1 MTSVLAISG
10 SLRAASHNT
19 ALLRAAR
26 EHSPDG
32 VSVTL
37 YQGLAGVP
45 PYNGDL
51 DDDHVL
57 PAAVADLRAR
67 ISEADGLLIASPEY
81 NHSVPGVL
89 KNALDWAS
97 RPRTGSSLRH
107 KDVALIGA
115 STGHFGT
122 ARAQVALREVLAATG
137 SHVLLTP
144 EVLVFTAHQ
153 RFDEA
158 GVLHDP
164 VTIDLLRTTL
174 SALRDQIAAR
184 RARTAW

>member
-51 DDDHVL
+51 DDDRDL

-67 ISEADGLLIASPEY
+67 I
-81 NHSVPGVL
+81 
-89 KNALDWAS
+89 
-97 RPRTGSSLRH
+97 
-107 KDVALIGA
+107 
-115 STGHFGT
+115 
-122 ARAQVALREVLAATG
+122 
-137 SHVLLTP
+137 
-144 EVLVFTAHQ
+144 
-153 RFDEA
+153 DEA

-174 SALRDQIAAR
+174 SALRDQIATG